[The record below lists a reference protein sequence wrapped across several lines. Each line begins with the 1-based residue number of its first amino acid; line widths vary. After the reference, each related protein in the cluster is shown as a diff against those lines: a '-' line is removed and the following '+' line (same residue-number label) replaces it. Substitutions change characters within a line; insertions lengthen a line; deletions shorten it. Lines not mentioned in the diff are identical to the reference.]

1 MKSMRNGGSQKN
13 DRDRRRNMGNRSEST
28 DKKKENKAVSD
39 L

>member
-1 MKSMRNGGSQKN
+1 MRSTRNTGSQKN

-28 DKKKENKAVSD
+28 NKKKENKAVSD